1 MQTERR
7 GTRYEDD
14 FVGWADEQAAA
25 LAKGRIADLDLV
37 NLADEIAGLSGSSR
51 QQVQSRLEVLLLH
64 LLKHEH
70 QPERATR
77 SWKASELHQVHR
89 IQVLVEAS
97 PSLRLYIGTMVSKA
111 YAYARKKAALETGLP
126 PETFPEQPSAA
137 LLAALRAQLEEAGI
151 RLD

>member
-14 FVGWADEQAAA
+14 FVRWADEQAAA
-25 LAKGRIADLDLV
+25 LAEGRVADLDLL
-37 NLADEIAGLSGSSR
+37 NLADEIGGLSGSNRR
-51 QQVQSRLEVLLLH
+51 QVRSRLEALLLH

-77 SWKASELHQVHR
+77 SWKSSELHQAHK
-89 IQVLVEAS
+89 IQVLVEQS
-97 PSLRLYIGTMVSKA
+97 PSLRPYIETVVPKA

-126 PETFPEQPSAA
+126 PETFPEQPSPA